1 MLSLCEGWGLIVGST
16 AGLQLTVL
24 CYKGFGF
31 AFVAFDFF
39 LLKWF
44 SSLFYDDLE
53 VYGLECTC
61 GFGVPS

>member
-1 MLSLCEGWGLIVGST
+1 MGFDSREHRRAAVNGALLQGFWFLLSWLLI
-16 AGLQLTVL
+16 
-24 CYKGFGF
+24 
-31 AFVAFDFF
+31 F